1 MADQEKCP
9 TCGTTV
15 MRFDPPI
22 EVEIGAACGAIKSG
36 TYAGSH
42 PGGVPVCQ
50 APRGHEGKH
59 TFIVEYVER
68 W

>member
-1 MADQEKCP
+1 
-9 TCGTTV
+9 